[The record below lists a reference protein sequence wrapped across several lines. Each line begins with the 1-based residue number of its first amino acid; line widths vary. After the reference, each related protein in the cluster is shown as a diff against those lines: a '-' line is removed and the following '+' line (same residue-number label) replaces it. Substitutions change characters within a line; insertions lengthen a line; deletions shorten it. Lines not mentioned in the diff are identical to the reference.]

1 MMAMLLAA
9 GRGERMRP
17 LTDRIPKPLLEAGG
31 KPLIVWHIEKLVHAG
46 ITELV
51 INHAHLGVR
60 IEAALG
66 DGSRFGARIRYSPE
80 ARALETAGGIANA
93 LPLLGDEPFAVI
105 NSDIYCD
112 YDFAH
117 LAGHAAALQA
127 SGNAAHLVLVDNP
140 PHHPNGDFALSGN
153 RIYALPPSP
162 LTLPALLTF
171 SGIGIYQPSLF
182 GHIPR
187 GSTAPLAPLLRE
199 QIVLGKISGE
209 HYRGLWVDVGTPQ
222 RLAELDSQLCS
233 LQQTLRSSHNAS

>member
-1 MMAMLLAA
+1 MAMLLAA

-51 INHAHLGVR
+51 INHAHLGAR

-233 LQQTLRSSHNAS
+233 LQQTLRSSHNAP